1 MDRSYVLP
9 EIVELY
15 DLLNTGHA
23 DHNYYAKLAA
33 HSQGPV
39 MELGCGTGAALLY
52 IVNREKAETWPFV
65 GIDPA
70 PQMLAIA
77 RSKAEAERVTWVE
90 GVLSDF
96 ESQQRF
102 DLIFMTGH
110 AFQCLL
116 SDEEITD
123 TFRAALRL
131 LSPEG
136 IFAFET
142 RNPLCAPW
150 ENWRKG
156 SHTDVTI
163 VAHNGESVRVWQEV
177 QEIRAGFVTFDQH
190 HHFIDQDRI
199 VSTRS
204 TLRFLKL
211 DEVRARAEEAGLALK
226 AVHGDWSGKPFEET
240 DKEIILQL
248 VPASA

>member
-1 MDRSYVLP
+1 
-9 EIVELY
+9 
-15 DLLNTGHA
+15 
-23 DHNYYAKLAA
+23 
-33 HSQGPV
+33 

-52 IVNREKAETWPFV
+52 IVNREKAETRPFV

-136 IFAFET
+136 NFAFET

-156 SHTDVTI
+156 SHTGRD
-163 VAHNGESVRVWQEV
+163 HRYS
-177 QEIRAGFVTFDQH
+177 
-190 HHFIDQDRI
+190 
-199 VSTRS
+199 
-204 TLRFLKL
+204 
-211 DEVRARAEEAGLALK
+211 
-226 AVHGDWSGKPFEET
+226 
-240 DKEIILQL
+240 
-248 VPASA
+248 